1 VPTLVRG
8 HVLNVSAYGA
18 AVRLDTGEL
27 ASAPLIDVER
37 NRAHYERSL
46 TGHKSLTFELHDGRR
61 PSVTLAP
68 QITDDVLED
77 QIAGFLRESE
87 ERHPSGDVP
96 AEQRH
101 YLKKKQRAARFD
113 P

>member
-1 VPTLVRG
+1 VTLVRG

-18 AVRLDTGEL
+18 AVRLETGEL
-27 ASAPLIDVER
+27 ASAPLIDVEHH
-37 NRAHYERSL
+37 RAQYERSL
-46 TGHKSLTFELHDGRR
+46 TGRKLLTFELREGRR

-68 QITDDVLED
+68 QITDGELDG

-87 ERHPSGDVP
+87 ERQPSGDVSP
-96 AEQRH
+96 EQRH